1 VHSTRTVLGL
11 LGVVILR
18 SLAYVLRL
26 LGNVFLQTGSM
37 LRGFYDLLAFVPLWI
52 EHIVKS
58 RSGNGEGNKAA
69 RNGDPDL
76 DDLMREEVSGG
87 TVAMRESY

>member
-1 VHSTRTVLGL
+1 VIGL
-11 LGVVILR
+11 LGVVVLR

-26 LGNVFLQTGSM
+26 LGNIFLQVGSM
-37 LRGFYDLLAFVPLWI
+37 LRGLYDLLAFVPLWI
-52 EHIVKS
+52 EHIVKG
-58 RSGNGEGNKAA
+58 RSGNGGKQKAA
-69 RNGDPDL
+69 RKGDSDL

>member
-1 VHSTRTVLGL
+1 M
-11 LGVVILR
+11 GVVILR

-26 LGNVFLQTGSM
+26 FGNIFLQIGSM

-52 EHIVKS
+52 EHMVKS
-58 RSGNGEGNKAA
+58 RSGSGVRQKAA
-69 RNGDPDL
+69 KHGDSDL